1 MFVFVCICLCLFLIN
16 DSNVQEELKICSTAA
31 RLSGSYH
38 LLERGCAADAV
49 PLYQYTGGHF
59 ADHGRMTG

>member
-1 MFVFVCICLCLFLIN
+1 MFVFVCICLFLIK
-16 DSNVQEELKICSTAA
+16 DSNVQEKLRICSIAA
-31 RLSGSYH
+31 RLLGSYH